1 MDPKLFMVL
10 IGCKPLGRHTE
21 QHDIFFG
28 ISPSMKELLPQ
39 IIAFWPEAEGDLH
52 IDGWREVN
60 KVDGFQVKVVE
71 RNINAHQTLLP
82 SPQLFFIN
90 LGGYKE
96 NEFDEFHYKMLVA
109 SEDKADAVKR
119 AKSTAFYKHTQFDG
133 AKSHIDDKYGVD
145 VDDLYQIEEVL
156 NEALKKQFCIELT
169 PKQGSVED
177 QLHLGYF
184 KLSSFI
190 KDHLSQH

>member
-1 MDPKLFMVL
+1 
-10 IGCKPLGRHTE
+10 
-21 QHDIFFG
+21 
-28 ISPSMKELLPQ
+28 
-39 IIAFWPEAEGDLH
+39 
-52 IDGWREVN
+52 
-60 KVDGFQVKVVE
+60 
-71 RNINAHQTLLP
+71 
-82 SPQLFFIN
+82 LFFIN

-109 SEDKADAVKR
+109 SEDKAEAVKR

-156 NEALKKQFCIELT
+156 DEALKNQFSIELT
-169 PKQGSVED
+169 PAQDGAED

-184 KLSSFI
+184 KLTSF
-190 KDHLSQH
+190 K

>member
-1 MDPKLFMVL
+1 MASKLFMVL
-10 IGCKPLGRHTE
+10 IGCKPKGRHTE

-28 ISPSMKELLPQ
+28 IAPSMKELLPQ

-52 IDGWREVN
+52 IDAWREVN
-60 KVDGFQVKVVE
+60 QVDGFSVKVVE
-71 RNINAHQTLLP
+71 RNQSHLKSSSP

-109 SEDKADAVKR
+109 SQDKAEAVKR

-156 NEALKKQFCIELT
+156 DEALKNQYRIDLT
-169 PKQGSVED
+169 PALDRVED
-177 QLHLGYF
+177 QLQLGYF
-184 KLSSFI
+184 KLTSFV
-190 KDHLSQH
+190 